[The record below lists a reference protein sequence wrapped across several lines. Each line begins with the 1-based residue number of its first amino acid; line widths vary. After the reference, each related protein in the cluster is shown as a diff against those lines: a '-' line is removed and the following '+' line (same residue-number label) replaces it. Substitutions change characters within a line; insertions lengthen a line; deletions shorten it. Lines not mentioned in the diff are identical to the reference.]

1 MILRSVQILVAW
13 LLASAVCGQVD
24 RMRVERLYARSTELI
39 SAGNL
44 PGHAVL
50 VDSLKRCAVK
60 DQACAH
66 LHALLRARHLRH
78 TGQLLLALHLLDSL
92 AEDRQP
98 SDPYL
103 TYLDHYQQAKTL
115 LDLEVYDKARKEAQR
130 AIEAALEAS
139 LPGKAH
145 QMELLICEAELHAD
159 DLQGALDCFVEQL
172 TRARA
177 EKDAE
182 GTCRALIGLGNAYY
196 FQEQDSAA
204 LGYYQQ
210 ALEVARKHDDAGL
223 VVSALLNIGAA
234 ITYTSGPD
242 SALAL
247 YRAVLDTAGRT
258 GLSPRSRAD
267 ILGNM
272 ASLHS
277 DLEQHERALTII
289 DTAMAIHAGLND
301 TASLAQAHLFK
312 ATALWHLGRRGD
324 ALEQAMLARARTRST
339 DLKASATK
347 KAADILR
354 ELGRK
359 DEALV
364 LLEEYGVLADSLAR
378 ARYNTGVA
386 AAQVRFETAEK
397 ERRIATQ
404 QQALQL
410 AEAEQ
415 RRKRIQRDLSIVLS
429 AALLVVAMLLWR
441 GLRIRRRLAERERQV
456 HRQEV
461 DELMHQQ
468 EMKAINAMLEG
479 QEKERDR
486 VARDLHDR
494 LGSMLSA
501 IKMQVGSLEERMTE
515 VRKDQQ
521 DQYGKVSSLLDE
533 AVGEVRRISHDL
545 VSTSLSRFGLE
556 RALQDLCDS
565 IRVSGR
571 LEVELTTFGLE
582 QRLERSVEIVV
593 YRIVQELVSNALKH
607 ARATEIGVSVTRQT
621 GRLSVMVSDDGA
633 GFDPSTVQAGM
644 GLGNVQGRAASIG
657 GTVRI
662 DSALGRG
669 TTVSVECPVLE

>member
-1 MILRSVQILVAW
+1 MTDVVIKPI
-13 LLASAVCGQVD
+13 ASPGQ
-24 RMRVERLYARSTELI
+24 
-39 SAGNL
+39 
-44 PGHAVL
+44 
-50 VDSLKRCAVK
+50 
-60 DQACAH
+60 
-66 LHALLRARHLRH
+66 
-78 TGQLLLALHLLDSL
+78 
-92 AEDRQP
+92 
-98 SDPYL
+98 
-103 TYLDHYQQAKTL
+103 
-115 LDLEVYDKARKEAQR
+115 ARK
-130 AIEAALEAS
+130 
-139 LPGKAH
+139 
-145 QMELLICEAELHAD
+145 LIH
-159 DLQGALDCFVEQL
+159 DL
-172 TRARA
+172 T
-177 EKDAE
+177 
-182 GTCRALIGLGNAYY
+182 
-196 FQEQDSAA
+196 
-204 LGYYQQ
+204 
-210 ALEVARKHDDAGL
+210 
-223 VVSALLNIGAA
+223 
-234 ITYTSGPD
+234 
-242 SALAL
+242 
-247 YRAVLDTAGRT
+247 
-258 GLSPRSRAD
+258 
-267 ILGNM
+267 
-272 ASLHS
+272 
-277 DLEQHERALTII
+277 
-289 DTAMAIHAGLND
+289 
-301 TASLAQAHLFK
+301 
-312 ATALWHLGRRGD
+312 
-324 ALEQAMLARARTRST
+324 
-339 DLKASATK
+339 
-347 KAADILR
+347 
-354 ELGRK
+354 
-359 DEALV
+359 
-364 LLEEYGVLADSLAR
+364 
-378 ARYNTGVA
+378 
-386 AAQVRFETAEK
+386 
-397 ERRIATQ
+397 
-404 QQALQL
+404 
-410 AEAEQ
+410 EQ

-501 IKMQVGSLEERMTE
+501 IKMQVGSLEERVTE

>member
-1 MILRSVQILVAW
+1 MYEAIAIAFIQNDAGSLREVSER
-13 LLASAVCGQVD
+13 ASA
-24 RMRVERLYARSTELI
+24 M
-39 SAGNL
+39 
-44 PGHAVL
+44 PGPFASGLAVL
-50 VDSLKRCAVK
+50 ARAAAAFRSDDLRGCA
-60 DQACAH
+60 AS
-66 LHALLRARHLRH
+66 
-78 TGQLLLALHLLDSL
+78 LDSL
-92 AEDRQP
+92 DA
-98 SDPYL
+98 
-103 TYLDHYQQAKTL
+103 TL
-115 LDLEVYDKARKEAQR
+115 PREAVAPWALAFR
-130 AIEAALEAS
+130 IRSMLRSAVGDASAGVLEADTG
-139 LPGKAH
+139 LARLRG
-145 QMELLICEAELHAD
+145 MGLHEEEV
-159 DLQGALDCFVEQL
+159 ALMVV
-172 TRARA
+172 RA
-177 EKDAE
+177 E
-182 GTCRALIGLGNAYY
+182 
-196 FQEQDSAA
+196 
-204 LGYYQQ
+204 
-210 ALEVARKHDDAGL
+210 
-223 VVSALLNIGAA
+223 
-234 ITYTSGPD
+234 
-242 SALAL
+242 
-247 YRAVLDTAGRT
+247 
-258 GLSPRSRAD
+258 
-267 ILGNM
+267 
-272 ASLHS
+272 
-277 DLEQHERALTII
+277 ALTQLER
-289 DTAMAIHAGLND
+289 M
-301 TASLAQAHLFK
+301 S
-312 ATALWHLGRRGD
+312 D
-324 ALEQAMLARARTRST
+324 ALEQFEAARTLADRAGSERGRCMVQLGMGNIRYAQGRYEEAHHLYREALAAAVENGYRKLEESAFANLAGVTLMLGDLEKADRLYDSLLTRLQDRSPE
-339 DLKASATK
+339 LRSR
-347 KAADILR
+347 ILDQKGYLR
-354 ELGRK
+354 IELGDPQAAIPWCTKALALADAIGDERAATEARIDLAYAYWGVGRREEAIDGLQK
-359 DEALV
+359 ALVWAARTGNLGRQRDLEWELSEWYRESGRTDEALRY
-364 LLEEYGVLADSLAR
+364 LADHAAHADSLAR
-378 ARYNTGVA
+378 MRFAAEVA
-386 AAQVRFETAEK
+386 ASEVRFNAALK
-397 ERRIATQ
+397 ERRIIAQ

-429 AALLVVAMLLWR
+429 AALLVVAILLWR
-441 GLRIRRRLAERERQV
+441 GLRIRRRLAERARQV
-456 HRQEV
+456 HRQQV

-501 IKMQVGSLEERMTE
+501 IKMQVGSLEERVTE